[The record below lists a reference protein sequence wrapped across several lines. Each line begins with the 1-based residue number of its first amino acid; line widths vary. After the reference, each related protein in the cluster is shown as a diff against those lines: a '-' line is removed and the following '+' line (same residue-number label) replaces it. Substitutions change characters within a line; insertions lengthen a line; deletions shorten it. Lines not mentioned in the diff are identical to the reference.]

1 MTRLVFFYIK
11 CFVDKWKIWLS
22 KVFQPIGSPKID
34 RRELPVGRL
43 NWPEGQIKP
52 EGKYIKPSALSFL
65 CFTESRINR
74 KSCAVCLRCVGL
86 MMGFPALLVF
96 KNRITPQCT
105 AQRYPTR
112 VIKHILW
119 LFLNTNPVSKFCA
132 SNEGW
137 FLRCWSLKSLISS
150 KSSAR

>member
-1 MTRLVFFYIK
+1 M
-11 CFVDKWKIWLS
+11 
-22 KVFQPIGSPKID
+22 
-34 RRELPVGRL
+34 GRL

-96 KNRITPQCT
+96 KKQNNSPMHRP
-105 AQRYPTR
+105 A
-112 VIKHILW
+112 
-119 LFLNTNPVSKFCA
+119 VSH
-132 SNEGW
+132 
-137 FLRCWSLKSLISS
+137 
-150 KSSAR
+150 